1 MGRVARRKMGD
12 RERRMMGPK
21 LNFIVIVIRF
31 FFDLVVIASCDCG
44 GWRSKKG
51 RLGGWSSWIYIC

>member
-12 RERRMMGPK
+12 RERRRMGPK

-31 FFDLVVIASCDCG
+31 FLIS
-44 GWRSKKG
+44 
-51 RLGGWSSWIYIC
+51 